1 MNGQLAGALL
11 GLATAVG
18 LLVAVLALPPLR
30 RPTLEDRVAPYLR
43 ETAQRSRL
51 LATSTGSGL
60 AAGVLGP
67 TLARAAVGIDRLV
80 GGRRSV
86 QRRLVALGSDRTVE
100 DIRLEQVLWGGA
112 GLLAG
117 LVLSA
122 IYAAG
127 LGRVSLLA
135 AGALSIGG
143 VLGGVLARDWWLSA
157 QVRRREERI
166 VQEFPV
172 VAELLALA
180 VTAGEGPVGAL
191 ERVCRLSGGELA
203 RELSGALARAR
214 SGTTLVRALEELAE
228 RTSVEPLSRFVE
240 GVVIAIERGTPL
252 ADVLR
257 AQAGDVRAAGKRALL
272 ESGGRKEVAM
282 MAPVVFLILPVTV
295 LFALFPGLISIVR
308 LAQ

>member
-43 ETAQRSRL
+43 DTAQRSRL

-86 QRRLVALGSDRTVE
+86 QRRLAALGSDRTVE

-127 LGRVSLLA
+127 LGRVSVLA
-135 AGALSIGG
+135 AGALSLGG